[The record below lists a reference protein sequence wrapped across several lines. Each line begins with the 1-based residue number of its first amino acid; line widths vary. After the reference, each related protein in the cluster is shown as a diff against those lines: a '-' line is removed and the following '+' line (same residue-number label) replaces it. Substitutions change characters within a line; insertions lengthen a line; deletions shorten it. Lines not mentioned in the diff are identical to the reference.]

1 MVDMF
6 NFSKKILVPFIGI
19 FLFIAV
25 ASGLPTNNSFA
36 YGNDMRF
43 SSGNYQSI
51 NISDSQTFD
60 IKRENIYLSTNMGW
74 PVEEIV
80 VSSGW
85 GNRSIQH
92 CNRCSTFHQGTDF
105 VPGEGTDVLVA
116 MNGTVKHVGYADE
129 YGVHVILEHLV
140 NNGEVWET
148 VYAHMQL
155 NSVSKEIIV
164 GEEVFIGEKIGKVG
178 NTGVSTG
185 PHLHF
190 EIRINGVKR
199 NPWPILVKN
208 TKQS

>member
-1 MVDMF
+1 MF

-19 FLFIAV
+19 FLFTTV
-25 ASGLPTNNSFA
+25 AAGLPTNNSFA
-36 YGNDMRF
+36 YGNDMRV

-105 VPGEGTDVLVA
+105 VPGKGTDVLVA

-148 VYAHMQL
+148 VYAHIQL
-155 NSVSKEIIV
+155 NSVSEEIIV

-178 NTGVSTG
+178 NTGISTG

>member
-1 MVDMF
+1 MF

-19 FLFIAV
+19 LLFITV
-25 ASGLPTNNSFA
+25 ASGLPINSSFA
-36 YGNDMRF
+36 YGNNLATD
-43 SSGNYQSI
+43 SGNYQSI
-51 NISDSQTFD
+51 KITNNKTFD

-92 CNRCSTFHQGTDF
+92 CSRCSTFHEGVDF
-105 VPGEGTDVLVA
+105 VPGEGSDVFVA
-116 MNGTVKHVGYADE
+116 MNGTVKEVGYADE
-129 YGVHVILEHLV
+129 YGVYVILEHLV
-140 NNGEVWET
+140 NDGDVWET
-148 VYAHMQL
+148 VYAHMQF

-164 GEEVFIGEKIGKVG
+164 GEEVFIGEKIGRVG

-199 NPWPILVKN
+199 NPWPIIVKN